1 MSGGSWEYMADYLA
15 NGTTSYVT
23 YFKQNVDSKY
33 KTEYQ
38 GSGATS
44 STEDRTANYEAN
56 SNRYGDALWE
66 TSSGTNGQ
74 YSWNNDYSD
83 FPDLSYPFFIR
94 GGRFSS
100 SSRAGLFCFSTA
112 PGGAYYSVCG
122 FRPVL
127 GV

>member
-15 NGTTSYVT
+15 NGTTSSVT
-23 YFKQNVDSKY
+23 YFKQNVDNKY

-44 STEDRTANYEAN
+44 GTEDRTANYEAN

-66 TSSGTNGQ
+66 TSNGANGQ
-74 YSWNNDYSD
+74 YSWNNDYSY
-83 FPDLSYPFFIR
+83 FPYLSHPFFLR
-94 GGRFSS
+94 GGDFSGSS
-100 SSRAGLFCFSTA
+100 SAGLFYFYNA
-112 PGGAYYSVCG
+112 PGATSYYYG

>member
-23 YFKQNVDSKY
+23 YFKQNVDNKY

-44 STEDRTANYEAN
+44 STEDRTANYNAN
-56 SNRYGDALWE
+56 NNRYGDALWE
-66 TSSGTNGQ
+66 TSNGANGQ
-74 YSWNNDYSD
+74 YSWNNDYSN
-83 FPDLSYPFFIR
+83 FPCLSHPFFLR
-94 GGRFSS
+94 GGDFYASS
-100 SSRAGLFCFSTA
+100 AAGLFSFVYAT
-112 PGGAYYSVCG
+112 GGAHHYYG

>member
-33 KTEYQ
+33 KTEYR
-38 GSGATS
+38 GSGATD
-44 STEDRTANYEAN
+44 STADRTANYNAN

-66 TSSGTNGQ
+66 TSNGANGQ
-74 YSWNNDYSD
+74 YSWNNDYSL
-83 FPDLSYPFFIR
+83 FPYLSGSFFLR
-94 GGRFSS
+94 GGVFSS
-100 SSRAGLFCFSTA
+100 SSGAGLFSFGNAT
-112 PGGAYYSVCG
+112 GGTHYSGFG

>member
-15 NGTTSYVT
+15 NGTTSSVT
-23 YFKQNVDSKY
+23 YFKQNVDNKY

-44 STEDRTANYEAN
+44 STEDRTANYNAN
-56 SNRYGDALWE
+56 NNRYGDALWE
-66 TSSGTNGQ
+66 TSSGANGQ
-74 YSWNNDYSD
+74 YSWNNDYSI
-83 FPDLSYPFFIR
+83 FPCLSYPFFFR
-94 GGRFSS
+94 GGNFLSS
-100 SSRAGLFCFSTA
+100 SNPGLFYFNSAT
-112 PGGAYYSVCG
+112 GGTYSNVG

>member
-15 NGTTSYVT
+15 NGTTLHVT
-23 YFKQNVDSKY
+23 YFKQNVDNKY

-56 SNRYGDALWE
+56 SNRYGDGLWE
-66 TSSGTNGQ
+66 TSDGANGQ
-74 YSWNNDYSD
+74 YSWNNDYSS
-83 FPDLSYPFFIR
+83 FPCLSYPFFIC
-94 GGRFSS
+94 GGSFAYGSN
-100 SSRAGLFCFSTA
+100 AGLFSFADNSGDT
-112 PGGAYYSVCG
+112 SSDFG

>member
-1 MSGGSWEYMADYLA
+1 MSGGSWEYMADYLQEA
-15 NGTTSYVT
+15 TNEYVT

-38 GSGATS
+38 GSGATN

-66 TSSGTNGQ
+66 TSNGTNGQ
-74 YSWNNDYSD
+74 YSWNRDYSR
-83 FPDLSYPFFIR
+83 FPYLSYPFFIR
-94 GGRFSS
+94 GGGFHSGS
-100 SSRAGLFCFSTA
+100 AAGLFCFFDA
-112 PGGAYYSVCG
+112 AGGASNLSG

>member
-23 YFKQNVDSKY
+23 YFKQNVDNKY

-44 STEDRTANYEAN
+44 STEDRTANYNAN
-56 SNRYGDALWE
+56 NNRYGDALWE
-66 TSSGTNGQ
+66 TSSGANGQ
-74 YSWNNDYSD
+74 YSWNNDYSY
-83 FPDLSYPFFIR
+83 FPYLSNPFFIR
-94 GGRFSS
+94 GGRFDNSS
-100 SSRAGLFCFSTA
+100 GAGLFCFYNAT
-112 PGGAYYSVCG
+112 GGTYHIFG